1 MPEIRFYQRRKEQQ
15 QLQLQLQQ
23 QLQQLRYDDVGTRSR
38 AEREEMRL
46 NCAWLNVK
54 VFAGVVERE
63 NLFQFSLKRFSLS
76 AVNLGRVSSDD
87 KQARPGNDAS

>member
-15 QLQLQLQQ
+15 RQQ
-23 QLQQLRYDDVGTRSR
+23 QLQQPRYDDVGTRSR

-76 AVNLGRVSSDD
+76 AVNLGRVSYSIHL
-87 KQARPGNDAS
+87 QREHIYEFQLSH